1 MQVDEVVALYSR
13 IKFVRVL
20 YQVLTMLIQ
29 RKDDIPV
36 IVDCHRLLAAASDML
51 FIMRKTV
58 EFGIHPGDGKHF
70 FSNLQSTLLNL

>member
-1 MQVDEVVALYSR
+1 MVALYSR

-29 RKDDIPV
+29 RKEDMPV

-51 FIMRKTV
+51 FIMKKTV
-58 EFGIHPGDGKHF
+58 NLGIQPNPGKILSQLHHSVQIYF
-70 FSNLQSTLLNL
+70 YRR